1 VGAAEASA
9 VISKSS
15 SDWPP
20 MLPEPTVPAC
30 LLELLGVFRGCFT
43 APTFQTFTMMV
54 VGLVAQTGRRTV
66 CGMLVGAGLQRLWAH
81 HRAHRFF
88 SHARWSL
95 DEVGVRLAG
104 LIVARL
110 VGEDEPVRVV
120 VDDTLFR
127 RVGYLWPCDG
137 CPACPA
143 GACEAV

>member
-1 VGAAEASA
+1 
-9 VISKSS
+9 
-15 SDWPP
+15 